1 MGLGCGAKLAKIYAI
16 LVLLILIA
24 QLAGI
29 ALIAAFKSQV
39 EGTFKTNLEQE
50 FQKEYKQNQTEF
62 RALFKK
68 FECCGINGPQDVL
81 NVTATLPKEC
91 CPESAQTCTS
101 VNANGGCYTKLESY
115 INRYAAAFIGVGV
128 GILIFQ
134 DLHCTT

>member
-1 MGLGCGAKLAKIYAI
+1 MAYLRKTLEGYSRKFTSIWSAESTSTVSLTTYQTSSLLLDLSCFYSDSSDVLVPAYAI

-68 FECCGINGPQDVL
+68 FECCGINGPQ
-81 NVTATLPKEC
+81 E
-91 CPESAQTCTS
+91 
-101 VNANGGCYTKLESY
+101 
-115 INRYAAAFIGVGV
+115 F
-128 GILIFQ
+128 
-134 DLHCTT
+134 